1 MSQLLKDCT
10 VTGTAEPQTPIGFVD
25 QPANTIVAGPA
36 SGAIGPVTARK
47 LVAAD
52 IPAVAGYGD
61 LVAANNLSDV
71 ANAGT
76 ALANL
81 GGTTAAAV
89 AATYETQT
97 AAALLA
103 PLASPALTGA
113 PTAPTATI
121 ADNSTKIATTAYAD
135 RAGVGAVAS
144 VFGRT
149 GVVAKA
155 GGDYAVADVTGA
167 APLASPA
174 LTGVPTAPTAA
185 VDTNTTQV
193 ATTAGVLAQAA
204 SANPVMDGAVAVGV
218 STRFARADHVHASD
232 TSRAPLASPALTGV
246 PTAPTAAVDTNTT
259 QVATTAGVLAQA
271 ASANPVMNG
280 AVAVGTSTRYAR
292 ADHVHASDTSLA
304 PLASPALTGSPTAP
318 TQTLGDGSTKVATTG
333 FVANDYAPAKVALTD
348 GATITWAT
356 AGQRVNNASVTL
368 AGNRAFSLTGL
379 VAGASGFVVITQDGT
394 GSRTATVTGKVFGAA
409 TAATL
414 PLSTA
419 AGSVDGASWYYDGTT
434 VFWSV
439 ATAAI

>member
-1 MSQLLKDCT
+1 
-10 VTGTAEPQTPIGFVD
+10 
-25 QPANTIVAGPA
+25 
-36 SGAIGPVTARK
+36 
-47 LVAAD
+47 
-52 IPAVAGYGD
+52 
-61 LVAANNLSDV
+61 
-71 ANAGT
+71 
-76 ALANL
+76 
-81 GGTTAAAV
+81 
-89 AATYETQT
+89 
-97 AAALLA
+97 
-103 PLASPALTGA
+103 
-113 PTAPTATI
+113 
-121 ADNSTKIATTAYAD
+121 
-135 RAGVGAVAS
+135 
-144 VFGRT
+144 
-149 GVVAKA
+149 
-155 GGDYAVADVTGA
+155 
-167 APLASPA
+167 
-174 LTGVPTAPTAA
+174 
-185 VDTNTTQV
+185 
-193 ATTAGVLAQAA
+193 
-204 SANPVMDGAVAVGV
+204 MDGAVAVGV